1 MATNLPPRVSF
12 DQIST
17 GTPNGQLHSLNCSVQ
32 YGAETVEIMFM
43 DVADIAMPLQLPVAR
58 DKLKQLAEAL
68 LKATA
73 DLPNGV
79 SVDNLLQAI

>member
-1 MATNLPPRVSF
+1 
-12 DQIST
+12 
-17 GTPNGQLHSLNCSVQ
+17 
-32 YGAETVEIMFM
+32 MFM

-58 DKLKQLAEAL
+58 DKFKQLAEAL